1 MVVDVI
7 YFFKIESLNVC
18 TGRVK
23 VLVRTLFRGL
33 DDTAV
38 SKTSGQWRSM
48 GCARLCKFGL
58 ELPSGQDVELSLLA
72 G

>member
-1 MVVDVI
+1 MI

-48 GCARLCKFGL
+48 ACARLCKFGL